1 MTQPLFVFGT
11 LLDPDLVSVVI
22 GTDISAF
29 RTEPARVH
37 GQKAVRAAHAAYP
50 ILIEHPEAVTH
61 GLLIHGLTAEHVE
74 RIAFYETHEYELG
87 DIHVHAEDEP
97 TRARAFFSI
106 DAVIPS
112 DDTWK
117 LADWQ
122 RTHKR
127 LALVEA
133 ELALGHFGALDLAE
147 ISAHWPEITK
157 QAVALMDDAY
167 AVAAE

>member
-22 GTDISAF
+22 GNDISDF

-37 GQKAVRAAHAAYP
+37 GHRAVRAAHAAYP
-50 ILIEHPEAVTH
+50 ILVEHPEAVTH
-61 GLLIHGLTAEHVE
+61 GMLIHGLSDEHVE

-87 DIHVHAEDEP
+87 AIHVHAEDAP
-97 TRARAFFSI
+97 THARAFFSI

-112 DDTWK
+112 DDAWK
-117 LADWQ
+117 LAEWQ
-122 RTHKR
+122 RQHKK

-147 ISAHWPEITK
+147 ISARWPDITR
-157 QAVALMDDAY
+157 QAVALLEEETR
-167 AVAAE
+167 AAA

>member
-22 GTDISAF
+22 GSDISGF

-50 ILIEHPEAVTH
+50 ILVEHPEAVTH
-61 GLLIHGLTAEHVE
+61 GLLIHGLTDEQVE
-74 RIAFYETHEYELG
+74 RIAFYETHEYELSG
-87 DIHVHAEDEP
+87 IHVHRAEEP
-97 TRARAFFSI
+97 VHARAFFSI

-112 DDTWK
+112 EDLWR
-117 LADWQ
+117 LAEWQ
-122 RTHKR
+122 RQHKK

-133 ELALGHFGALDLAE
+133 ELALGHFGTLDLAQ
-147 ISAHWPEITK
+147 ISAHWPEITR
-157 QAVALMDDAY
+157 QAVALLEDTY